1 MTSLVMLW
9 EPHDAAVVLR
19 ERFGHDGAPGAAAWL
34 GSVLSQDFGRQMAS
48 CDKIVMSDSNAL
60 AWLQTFDGDR
70 LILKWSSGRDRF
82 AGLEAFGRGHGLAAA
97 RGAAG
102 LGSSSRCGRRLQ
114 VARDGVSVGLQ
125 QVLPGHLL
133 DVNEPAEV
141 FAAGAMLA
149 ELHTALARG
158 LSHPS

>member
-1 MTSLVMLW
+1 MLPW
-9 EPHDAAVVLR
+9 SCVK
-19 ERFGHDGAPGAAAWL
+19 RFGHDGAPGAAAWL

-70 LILKWSSGRDRF
+70 LILKWSVNKDRF
-82 AGLEAFGRGHGLAAA
+82 AGLEALAAVTDWL
-97 RGAAG
+97 RREG
-102 LGSSSRCGRRLQ
+102 LPVSAPVRAVGGGCRSR
-114 VARDGVSVGLQ
+114 VTVSEASGLR

-149 ELHTALARG
+149 ELHTALDAALRD
-158 LSHPS
+158 PS

>member
-1 MTSLVMLW
+1 MLW

-70 LILKWSSGRDRF
+70 LILKWSDASMT
-82 AGLEAFGRGHGLAAA
+82 AAVVSSHH
-97 RGAAG
+97 
-102 LGSSSRCGRRLQ
+102 SSSI
-114 VARDGVSVGLQ
+114 
-125 QVLPGHLL
+125 PGGSAHG
-133 DVNEPAEV
+133 PK
-141 FAAGAMLA
+141 
-149 ELHTALARG
+149 
-158 LSHPS
+158 

>member
-70 LILKWSSGRDRF
+70 PILTWSVNKDRF
-82 AGLEAFGRGHGLAAA
+82 AGLAALAAVTDWL
-97 RGAAG
+97 RREG
-102 LGSSSRCGRRLQ
+102 LPVSAPVRAVDGGCRSRVTVSASGSNKSC
-114 VARDGVSVGLQ
+114 
-125 QVLPGHLL
+125 
-133 DVNEPAEV
+133 PA
-141 FAAGAMLA
+141 
-149 ELHTALARG
+149 TCWT
-158 LSHPS
+158 